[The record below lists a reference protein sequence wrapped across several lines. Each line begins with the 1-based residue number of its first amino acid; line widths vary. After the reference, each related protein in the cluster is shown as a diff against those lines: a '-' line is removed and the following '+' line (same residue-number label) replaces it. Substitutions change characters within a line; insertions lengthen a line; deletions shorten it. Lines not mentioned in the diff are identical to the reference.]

1 MTADPTTP
9 TTPRRRRPYAP
20 RVPPERR
27 REQLLDAALAVIVR
41 DGYDGVSID
50 AIAREAG
57 VTRPVVYGVYD
68 GLGPLLHALLD
79 RQRARV
85 LDQLGGVLDV
95 DLLAPDLSAVAAEA
109 TRKAIGIVTADPTA
123 WRPILLPPHG
133 TPAEVRDRIDADRER
148 VRLQIEGLIGFA
160 SGGAVDAEVL
170 SHALLAVLEH
180 FGRLLIEDPNRFEP
194 DRLVDSVVGVLGALS
209 GAGDLRTGGRNAD
222 GNGDQAGSGSAAQ
235 D

>member
-9 TTPRRRRPYAP
+9 TTQRRRRPYAP

-41 DGYDGVSID
+41 DGYAGVSVD

-57 VTRPVVYGVYD
+57 VTRPVIYGVYD
-68 GLGPLLHALLD
+68 GLGDLLRALLD

-95 DLLAPDLSAVAAEA
+95 DLRAPDFSAVVADA
-109 TRKAIGIVTADPTA
+109 TRRLIAIVTADPTA
-123 WRPILLPPHG
+123 WRPILLAPHG
-133 TPAEVRDRIDADRER
+133 TPAEVRQRIDADREL
-148 VRLQIEGLIGFA
+148 VRQQIEGLIGFA

-170 SHALLAVLEH
+170 SHATLAVLEH
-180 FGRLLIEDPNRFEP
+180 FGRLLIEEPDKFEA
-194 DRLVDSVVGVLGALS
+194 DRLVDAVVGVLGSL
-209 GAGDLRTGGRNAD
+209 GASWDLR
-222 GNGDQAGSGSAAQ
+222 NGDQAGPGAAAQ